1 MFLTQMRDF
10 KGWAFEVQ
18 QGPVQVELFS
28 APKTTPGGRVRLRS
42 LPLRPGDSRSEGILF
57 CLPEPCMEVEGDFIR
72 TEFSHPF
79 ILIPVHLN
87 PHQAPRNEQLRMS
100 RSCASVNT
108 VTELSGPETKG
119 ETKHI

>member
-1 MFLTQMRDF
+1 
-10 KGWAFEVQ
+10 
-18 QGPVQVELFS
+18 
-28 APKTTPGGRVRLRS
+28 
-42 LPLRPGDSRSEGILF
+42 
-57 CLPEPCMEVEGDFIR
+57 MEVEGDFIR

-108 VTELSGPETKG
+108 DGAQRSRDEGRNKAHLILPVKTEERVEYQCLFYTLVKF
-119 ETKHI
+119 H